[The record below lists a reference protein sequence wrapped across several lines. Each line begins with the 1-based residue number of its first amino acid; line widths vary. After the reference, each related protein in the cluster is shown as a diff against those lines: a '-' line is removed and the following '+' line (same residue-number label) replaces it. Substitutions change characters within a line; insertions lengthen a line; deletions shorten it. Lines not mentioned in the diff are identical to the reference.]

1 MPGRER
7 TTRNYGTKGT
17 GAAAGNPPAG
27 DRRRPAR
34 GVRLNPPLPR
44 APGRRLKRPRAPGA
58 PRRPD
63 REGQVSPR
71 KLLYIPVVHTQADL
85 GALREAV
92 AREAQR
98 KLGPRG
104 WQLKVRAVEQ
114 VWTEIEWV
122 LKGLKLSYD
131 QVRLYQD
138 GLPVCGREA
147 AIVAELAR
155 AGSRNHQILES
166 LMAKGATLMGTES
179 WDLLQEE
186 YRLAR
191 ESLASACP
199 TGAPAP
205 AAARPPGESLDVL
218 QRRDR
223 FMAQRINDTL
233 KEGETAI
240 LFVGRLH
247 AVDRHL
253 DKDIRVIYPCR
264 WRG

>member
-1 MPGRER
+1 M
-7 TTRNYGTKGT
+7 
-17 GAAAGNPPAG
+17 
-27 DRRRPAR
+27 
-34 GVRLNPPLPR
+34 
-44 APGRRLKRPRAPGA
+44 
-58 PRRPD
+58 
-63 REGQVSPR
+63 
-71 KLLYIPVVHTQADL
+71 VHTQADL

-98 KLGPRG
+98 RLGPRG
-104 WQLKVRAVEQ
+104 WQHKVRAMEQ
-114 VWTEIEWV
+114 VWTEIERV

-191 ESLASACP
+191 ESLASPSP
-199 TGAPAP
+199 TGAAAP
-205 AAARPPGESLDVL
+205 AAARPPGESLEVL
-218 QRRDR
+218 KLRDR
-223 FMAQRINDTL
+223 FMAQRINGTL
-233 KEGETAI
+233 NEGETGI

-253 DKDIRVIYPCR
+253 DQDIRVIYPCR
-264 WRG
+264 GRG